1 MNVRMKNFVCKQKF
15 VKRNIELINL
25 YIYLLIYLINHYKQ
39 LNNF

>member
-1 MNVRMKNFVCKQKF
+1 MNIRMKNFVCKQKF

>member
-15 VKRNIELINL
+15 VKKNIELINL
-25 YIYLLIYLINHYKQ
+25 YIYLLIYLISHYKQ

>member
-15 VKRNIELINL
+15 VKKNIELINL
-25 YIYLLIYLINHYKQ
+25 YIYLLIYLISYYKQ

>member
-15 VKRNIELINL
+15 VKINIELINL

>member
-25 YIYLLIYLINHYKQ
+25 YIYLLIYLISHYKQ